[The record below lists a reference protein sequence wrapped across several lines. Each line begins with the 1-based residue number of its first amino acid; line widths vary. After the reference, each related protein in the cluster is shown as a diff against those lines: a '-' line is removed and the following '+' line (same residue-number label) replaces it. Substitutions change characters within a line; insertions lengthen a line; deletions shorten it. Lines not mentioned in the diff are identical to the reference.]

1 MQRRTMTTSIER
13 AWATIKEVAR
23 VRGASRVPIRP
34 REAQAIVTQILIDEH
49 VSPWPPRDVI
59 AFYAA
64 ELIVETAKRAAD
76 LDLVK

>member
-1 MQRRTMTTSIER
+1 MTTGIQR
-13 AWATIKEVAR
+13 AWAMIKQVAR
-23 VRGASRVPIRP
+23 VRGKSRVPIKP
-34 REAQAIVTQILIDEH
+34 REAQAIVTQILLDER

-76 LDLVK
+76 RDFDLVT